1 MTLSSNNNSLSKKI
15 DLYRTVLS
23 DEFMRKFSKFN
34 NIDDF
39 FNSCTCIITTEEDFN
54 NIDIDEFNDYIQK
67 NTKFGSWN
75 DMIETA
81 RVAFSKYKLNL
92 L

>member
-39 FNSCTCIITTEEDFN
+39 FTSCNCIITTEEDFN

-67 NTKFGSWN
+67 NTKFGSWK